1 MEGPKRDMHNQN
13 KVKIRPA
20 VIQDSD
26 QLATL
31 FMNVW
36 HTDFKNL
43 LPKDFLNQFQHEKQ
57 KQKYV

>member
-1 MEGPKRDMHNQN
+1 MHNQN

-43 LPKDFLNQFQHEKQ
+43 LPKDFLNQFQNEKQ